1 MVRFAVL
8 WFILALPLTIPVT
21 YFETQPVVDLS
32 ETVVYTNVINLTP
45 TQEANTFSKS
55 TTETLE
61 KGLKFVQSQHY
72 RHRMTSMMLFR
83 CLSLILNIF
92 YTFSSV
98 SNVNFK
104 QVTVCS

>member
-1 MVRFAVL
+1 MIRFAVL
-8 WFILALPLTIPVT
+8 WFILALSLAIPVT

-32 ETVVYTNVINLTP
+32 ETVVYTNFVNLTP

-72 RHRMTSMMLFR
+72 RHRTTSMMFR
-83 CLSLILNIF
+83 CF
-92 YTFSSV
+92 YH
-98 SNVNFK
+98 
-104 QVTVCS
+104 